1 MSNPVL
7 ISLSHRYSQ
16 LWIEHDPEDDTLGE
30 GDAGSGAMERSSA
43 PISTSLLSKAR
54 PYRAVAKLKVRG
66 CLYLDFQTFLPSDL
80 LHSILPD
87 LFFFSP
93 FSTRS
98 LWAEFVLLVLLMDA
112 V

>member
-87 LFFFSP
+87 LFFFFP
-93 FSTRS
+93 F
-98 LWAEFVLLVLLMDA
+98 FN
-112 V
+112 